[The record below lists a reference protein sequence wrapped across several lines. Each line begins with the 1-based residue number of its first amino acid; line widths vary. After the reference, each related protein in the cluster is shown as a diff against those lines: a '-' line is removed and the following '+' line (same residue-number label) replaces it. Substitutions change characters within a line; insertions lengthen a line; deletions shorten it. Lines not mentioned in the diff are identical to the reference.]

1 MRIVGGEL
9 RGRRLLS
16 PKGDQTRPTTDRNR
30 ESLFNILT
38 HQYRAQMQG
47 HVLDLFAGTGAL
59 GLEALSRGAA
69 QCLFIEKARHAADLI
84 TQHIDMFDLA
94 SRARLMRMDA
104 TQPGNPPDKFDLV
117 LADPPYGRKLGER
130 AAVALNKKGWLA
142 DDAIFVLEE
151 DGASL
156 PEAIDGFRRL
166 DVRRFGNSAIG
177 FYQNVT
183 S

>member
-38 HQYRAQMQG
+38 HQYREQMQG

-69 QCLFIEKARHAADLI
+69 HCLFIEKARPSADLI
-84 TQHIDMFDLA
+84 AQHIDMFKLA
-94 SRARLMRMDA
+94 NRAGLMRMDA
-104 TQPGNPPDKFDLV
+104 TQPGRPPGQFDLI

-130 AAVALNKKGWLA
+130 AAVALRKQGWLTN
-142 DDAIFVLEE
+142 DAVLVLEE
-151 DGASL
+151 EKASL
-156 PEAIDGFRRL
+156 PGTIDGFRQL
-166 DVRRFGNSAIG
+166 DVRLFGNSAIG

-183 S
+183 C